1 MSTTWEEVYYAT
13 VYYFNVLPLYKISG
27 CIPPY
32 ASLLLPFGYKISQH
46 LSVYINLNSHLAWL
60 SNHLLSLEQGAIKLL

>member
-1 MSTTWEEVYYAT
+1 MQQSITLH
-13 VYYFNVLPLYKISG
+13 VLSLYKISV
-27 CIPPY
+27 CISPY

-46 LSVYINLNSHLAWL
+46 LLSVYINLNSHLAWL